1 VQADFSDLRKLHIL
15 TDKLLRLAHILKLN
29 IRLGCQLR
37 SGVLDLKMISS
48 PALQISFN
56 EMQGR
61 LDRYVYEQ
69 ETSLARIETL
79 IARSAGIG
87 QLVSACLHL
96 NYDIAELPHT
106 GSRYTRFQIERSE
119 QAYQPR
125 DAAIDRTGHQRERPD
140 ETPHRTVYK

>member
-37 SGVLDLKMISS
+37 SWVLDLKIISS
-48 PALQISFN
+48 LALQISFN

-79 IARSAGIG
+79 IARATGIG
-87 QLVSACLHL
+87 QLVSACVHL
-96 NYDIAELPHT
+96 DYDSAKLPHI
-106 GSRYTRFQIERSE
+106 GSRYTGFQIKRSE
-119 QAYQPR
+119 QAHQPR
-125 DAAIDRTGHQRERPD
+125 DATIDRTGHQRECAD
-140 ETPHRTVYK
+140 ETTHRTVYK